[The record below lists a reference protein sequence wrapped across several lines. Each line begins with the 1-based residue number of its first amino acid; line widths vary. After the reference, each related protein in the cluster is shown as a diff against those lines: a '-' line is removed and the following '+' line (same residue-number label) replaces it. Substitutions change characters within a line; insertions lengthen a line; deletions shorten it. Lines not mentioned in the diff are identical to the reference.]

1 MQLKTIYKPLLIL
14 LVASSCAAQDS
25 NHKENSLPISQ
36 ETKIQAKEEPRL
48 PSLQKREKNYM
59 RGQILVK
66 FRAGT
71 EKVTIQFI
79 QKKLHLVTI
88 RIIPKSNVYLMKILN
103 GSSVQEVR
111 RHLMDFS
118 EVEYAEPNYMRKG
131 YKGPVQ

>member
-1 MQLKTIYKPLLIL
+1 MQLRTIYKSLLIL
-14 LVASSCAAQDS
+14 LVASSCAAQDT
-25 NHKENSLPISQ
+25 NHNENSLPISQ

-48 PSLQKREKNYM
+48 PSLQKEEKNYM
-59 RGQILVK
+59 PGQILVK
-66 FRAGT
+66 FKAGT
-71 EKVTIQFI
+71 EKITIQLI

-103 GSSVQEVR
+103 GSSVKEIR

-131 YKGPVQ
+131 YKGAVQ